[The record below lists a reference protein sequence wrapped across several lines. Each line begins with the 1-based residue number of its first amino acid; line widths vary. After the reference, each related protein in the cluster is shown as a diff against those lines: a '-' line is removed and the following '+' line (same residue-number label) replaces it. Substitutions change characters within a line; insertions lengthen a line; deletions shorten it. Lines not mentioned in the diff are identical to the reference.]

1 MKYKIPKET
10 TLFNANH
17 ITIIKRDGIESTEV
31 SVADNTNSTQVEL
44 GGTHNYFGNK
54 EVYKKEKCVS
64 PLGFYYIKETKV
76 RPENNKKSIYM
87 KYRHVVVTA
96 NHISYSISYL
106 IECGEQKIDLSTHP
120 WDICYLDKSLSES
133 MIKSLEKVLTE
144 VFNSV
149 SGTKKTEIDTVRNS
163 VFKDLFGDENG
174 IKVLANDI
182 KITSHGFDLK
192 TSFRNVK

>member
-1 MKYKIPKET
+1 
-10 TLFNANH
+10 
-17 ITIIKRDGIESTEV
+17 
-31 SVADNTNSTQVEL
+31 
-44 GGTHNYFGNK
+44 
-54 EVYKKEKCVS
+54 
-64 PLGFYYIKETKV
+64 
-76 RPENNKKSIYM
+76 M

-120 WDICYLDKSLSES
+120 WDICYLDKSLSEN

-149 SGTKKTEIDTVRNS
+149 SGTKKTEIDTVRKS
-163 VFKDLFGDENG
+163 VFKDVFGDEDG